1 MEEVSTSFGKM
12 LSFSSFSLLPSVI
25 QCLALFFDDMWY
37 YKYHRTDYPE
47 DAKIFMDNV
56 DIINELRLSPW
67 FLEDIELTN
76 KI

>member
-1 MEEVSTSFGKM
+1 
-12 LSFSSFSLLPSVI
+12 
-25 QCLALFFDDMWY
+25 MWY